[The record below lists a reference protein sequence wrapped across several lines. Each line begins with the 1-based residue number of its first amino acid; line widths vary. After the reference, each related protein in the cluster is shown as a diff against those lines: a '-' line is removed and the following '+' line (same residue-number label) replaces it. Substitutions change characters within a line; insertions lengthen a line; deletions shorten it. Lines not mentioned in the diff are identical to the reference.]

1 MATLNPA
8 IGIGA
13 YIATL
18 ATLRVRVLVRLGFG
32 AMTANPPPGMA
43 TLIDDFL
50 ISAQRQLSM
59 RHSTLVTERF
69 YSYTCVA
76 GTRFYTLATDDAP
89 TTPAIN
95 PLRIKGVWIEDANG
109 TFTPLTQGIDP
120 QKYTMESSLG
130 KPSHYNVRQSL
141 ELMPSPDDAYIVH
154 IMADMSNKV
163 FTDDAHVCSIDDEL
177 IFLLALANAKA
188 HYSQPDAQAYFTQ
201 ATSHL
206 GQLTA
211 GAHLTARFVPGP
223 QGPAAPPKPVLV

>member
-18 ATLRVRVLVRLGFG
+18 ATLRTRVLIRLGFG
-32 AMTANPPPGMA
+32 AQTANPPPGMTA
-43 TLIDDFL
+43 LINDFL
-50 ISAQRQLSM
+50 ISAQRQVAI
-59 RHSTLVTERF
+59 RHPTLVTERF

-95 PLRIKGVWIEDANG
+95 PLRIKGVWIEDTNG

-120 QKYTMESSLG
+120 QKYTMEATLG
-130 KPSHYNVRQSL
+130 KPSHYAVRQAL
-141 ELMPSPDDAYIVH
+141 ELMPSPDAAYIVH
-154 IMADMSNKV
+154 ILADMSNKV
-163 FTDDAHVCSIDDEL
+163 FASDNDVCSVDDEL

-188 HYSQPDAQAYFTQ
+188 HYGQGDASAYFTQ

-211 GAHLTARFVPGP
+211 GAHLSARFVPGP